1 MSTTSDEKEWD
12 EIKKK
17 DYEYFINYLR
27 NGKTTN

>member
-17 DYEYFINYLR
+17 DYEYFISYVQNAKR
-27 NGKTTN
+27 I